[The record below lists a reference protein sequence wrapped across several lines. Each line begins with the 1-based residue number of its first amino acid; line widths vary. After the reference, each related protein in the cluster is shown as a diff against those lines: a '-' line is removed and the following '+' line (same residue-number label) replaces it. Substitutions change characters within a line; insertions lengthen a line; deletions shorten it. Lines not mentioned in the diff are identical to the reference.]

1 MPAGA
6 LVDSVSG
13 RRYPACS
20 LSASCAPPH
29 EIKFRASRAC
39 ATIMERRTF
48 LKNTTLT
55 AVGVSAFGLLDAVSK
70 PTALGNKF
78 RVNEQRIVDR
88 IAQLAKFGRNEQGH
102 GYRVAYTK
110 GDIDGRAWFVEQ
122 MKRAGLDPTIDAAG
136 NLIGKRKGKNP
147 LLKPI
152 AFGSHIDMVPDGG
165 NYDGPLGSIGA
176 LEVIDVLNE
185 QKLVTN
191 HPLEVIIF
199 ANEEGGTIGSMAM
212 AGGLTKEGLRQKS
225 QSGLTMAEGIK
236 AIGGNPDN
244 LASCIRKKGDLR
256 AWVELHIEQGGIL
269 ARENVQIGVVEGIV
283 GIVHWEVR
291 VEGFANH
298 AGTTPMAM
306 RQDAL
311 LAAAKLV
318 LAVHEVITSVEGNQV
333 GTIGKLALTPNA
345 YNVVPGKAV
354 LGLEIRDLS
363 ADKIE
368 QLFREIEKRAAAIAT
383 ESHTAIRFERQ
394 ANASAPALTDKG
406 LQQTVAAA
414 AKALG
419 LRTKVMQSGAGH
431 DSQEMAAIAPVAM
444 IFVPSVG
451 GISHSYQE
459 STKPGDMS
467 NGANVLLQTILAID
481 HV

>member
-1 MPAGA
+1 
-6 LVDSVSG
+6 
-13 RRYPACS
+13 
-20 LSASCAPPH
+20 
-29 EIKFRASRAC
+29 
-39 ATIMERRTF
+39 MERRTF
-48 LKNTTLT
+48 LKNASLT
-55 AVGVSAFGLLDAVSK
+55 ALGVSAFGLLDAYSK
-70 PTALGNKF
+70 PAALGNKF
-78 RVNEQRIVDR
+78 RVNEQRIIDR
-88 IAQLAKFGRNEQGH
+88 IAQLAKFGRDEQGH

-136 NLIGKRKGKNP
+136 NIIGKRKGKNP
-147 LLKPI
+147 SLKPI

-165 NYDGPLGSIGA
+165 NYDGPLGAISA

-185 QKLVTN
+185 QRMRTE

-212 AGGLTKEGLRQKS
+212 AGGLTPAGLQQKS

-236 AIGGNPDN
+236 GIGGNPDN
-244 LASCIRKKGDLR
+244 IQSCIRKKGDLH

-283 GIVHWEVR
+283 GIEHWEVT

-311 LAAAKLV
+311 LASARLII
-318 LAVHEVITSVEGNQV
+318 AVQEVITSVKGNQV
-333 GTIGKLALTPNA
+333 GTIGKMAITPNA
-345 YNVVPGKAV
+345 YNVIPGKV
-354 LGLEIRDLS
+354 VMGLEIRDLS

-368 QLFREIEKRAAAIAT
+368 RLFGEIEKRAAAIAT
-383 ESHTAIRFERQ
+383 ESQTTIRFEKQ
-394 ANASAPALTDKG
+394 ANASKPALTNKA
-406 LQQTVAAA
+406 LQQTITAAA
-414 AKALG
+414 RTLG
-419 LRTKVMQSGAGH
+419 LSTKLMQSGAGH
-431 DSQEMAAIAPVAM
+431 DSQEIAAIAPVAM

-481 HV
+481 QDKA